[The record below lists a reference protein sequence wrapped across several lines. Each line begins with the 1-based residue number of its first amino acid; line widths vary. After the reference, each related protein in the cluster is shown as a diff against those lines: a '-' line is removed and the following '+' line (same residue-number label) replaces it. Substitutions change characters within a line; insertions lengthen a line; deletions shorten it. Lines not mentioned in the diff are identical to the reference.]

1 MRRSTVSTLAFA
13 LHLAVASS
21 LIIDAQTP
29 ARKAASPCA
38 DLTMLSSEPLSALP
52 PSIQEQIL
60 SALKPSILS
69 FAKATAED
77 LEEDFRLHKIKLDAI
92 QVSQTGDSGAV
103 YVIHWGLAELGVNGA
118 VWIVEQN
125 SQGARNLVASG
136 DQTTGASSFSGW
148 GMQVLSREDRHYP
161 EIMIAS
167 KGFARPGL
175 PEAEAECVRK
185 IGSVYKPAP
194 CPAHCLRNLNSR

>member
-1 MRRSTVSTLAFA
+1 MVFKEVFSYAVLLSLAAFSFPPVDGQTFDRSSV
-13 LHLAVASS
+13 
-21 LIIDAQTP
+21 Q
-29 ARKAASPCA
+29 PCSEV
-38 DLTMLSSEPLSALP
+38 TMLSSQPLSALP
-52 PSIQEQIL
+52 SSIQEQIL

-92 QVSQTGDSGAV
+92 QVSQTGESGAV
-103 YVIHWGLAELGVNGA
+103 YVVHWGLAEFGVNGA
-118 VWIVEQN
+118 VWIVEVN

-136 DQTTGASSFSGW
+136 NQAIGASSFSGW
-148 GMQVLSREDRHYP
+148 GMQVLSRKDPHYP

-175 PEAEAECVRK
+175 PEARAECVRK
-185 IGSVYKPAP
+185 IGSVYKMAL
-194 CPAHCLRNLNSR
+194 CPTHCFRNLNSR

>member
-1 MRRSTVSTLAFA
+1 MLRSTVFSLAFVFY
-13 LHLAVASS
+13 LAAASS
-21 LIIDAQTP
+21 SPLSAQTP
-29 ARKAASPCA
+29 ARESLLVCS
-38 DLTMLSSEPLSALP
+38 DVTMLSSQPLAALP
-52 PSIQEQIL
+52 PSIQEEIL

-103 YVIHWGLAELGVNGA
+103 YVVHWGLAEFGANGA
-118 VWIVEQN
+118 VWIVEVN
-125 SQGARNLVASG
+125 SQGARNLVSSG
-136 DQTTGASSFSGW
+136 DQAIGANSFSGW
-148 GMQVLSREDRHYP
+148 GMQVLSRKDPHYP

-175 PEAEAECVRK
+175 PEAEADCTRMVGGFYK
-185 IGSVYKPAP
+185 SVL
-194 CPAHCLRNLNSR
+194 CPANCSRNLNAK